1 MKKPGFYLLFKLL
14 SVVCLGV
21 LVLAIVLLVKGFD
34 DFESNNYLIGMLLMP
49 FSIMGTVACGIF
61 GFQPEIVK
69 LRTRSAKYIQEEN
82 KDDLKDIAT
91 TGAQIQSEAVTTT
104 ARAVSEGLAGKKY
117 CKHCGKPIDAD
128 SQFCCECGGEV

>member
-1 MKKPGFYLLFKLL
+1 MMMSFTPKSRNF
-14 SVVCLGV
+14 C
-21 LVLAIVLLVKGFD
+21 
-34 DFESNNYLIGMLLMP
+34 
-49 FSIMGTVACGIF
+49 
-61 GFQPEIVK
+61 
-69 LRTRSAKYIQEEN
+69 TRSAKYIQEEN

-104 ARAVSEGLAGKKY
+104 VRAVSEGLAGKKY

>member
-21 LVLAIVLLVKGFD
+21 FVLAIVLLVKGFD

-49 FSIMGTVACGIF
+49 FSLIGTAACGFF

-104 ARAVSEGLAGKKY
+104 VRAVSEGLAGKKY
-117 CKHCGKPIDAD
+117 CKHCGKPIDVD